1 MDSHSFT
8 RQTRRTSAP
17 FDSGAG
23 NLADV
28 VALEA
33 QRLELL
39 YSDDLLIRL
48 VEAGGLAKDTAP
60 TSRPRLRIIRPGE
73 SVH

>member
-8 RQTRRTSAP
+8 RQTRRTSTP
-17 FDSGAG
+17 FEATDG
-23 NLADV
+23 NLGDV

-33 QRLELL
+33 QRLELH
-39 YSDDLLIRL
+39 YSDDLLVRL

-60 TSRPRLRIIRPGE
+60 TSRPRLRIVRAVDE
-73 SVH
+73 